1 MKFKIKDSKNKTFL
15 VEKKLNP
22 INKAVRDSKIK
33 PIDAKPVNRTKPIN
47 RVRTRDAEDFTK
59 KEIESLKDL
68 AKFAKE
74 LLVDFIDEDEL
85 DAENDL
91 EMDADEE
98 VVETGEETEITEDED
113 DVFVNDSKRAFGAIE
128 KKKKIV
134 DNSIENDDEIAQAW
148 KKRYTT
154 GGK

>member
-1 MKFKIKDSKNKTFL
+1 M
-15 VEKKLNP
+15 
-22 INKAVRDSKIK
+22 
-33 PIDAKPVNRTKPIN
+33 
-47 RVRTRDAEDFTK
+47 
-59 KEIESLKDL
+59 KDL

-148 KKRYTT
+148 KKDIPQEVN
-154 GGK
+154 KSWD